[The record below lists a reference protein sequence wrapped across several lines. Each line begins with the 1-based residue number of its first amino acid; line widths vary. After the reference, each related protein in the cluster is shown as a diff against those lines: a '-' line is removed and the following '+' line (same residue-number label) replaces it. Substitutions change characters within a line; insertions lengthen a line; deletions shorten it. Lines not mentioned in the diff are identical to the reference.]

1 MPIEKITE
9 SEFRRAEGEK
19 AIVEFYSPDCVHC
32 KVLAGTLEELA
43 AENPTIPLYKVD
55 VSEEGS
61 LAARF
66 GIRSVPTLIRLENG
80 KIREKKVGAV
90 GKKELLSLLL
100 S

>member
-1 MPIEKITE
+1 MNTNIQKEAWQGIE
-9 SEFRRAEGEK
+9 SGDAWK
-19 AIVEFYSPDCVHC
+19 AD
-32 KVLAGTLEELA
+32 TLEELA